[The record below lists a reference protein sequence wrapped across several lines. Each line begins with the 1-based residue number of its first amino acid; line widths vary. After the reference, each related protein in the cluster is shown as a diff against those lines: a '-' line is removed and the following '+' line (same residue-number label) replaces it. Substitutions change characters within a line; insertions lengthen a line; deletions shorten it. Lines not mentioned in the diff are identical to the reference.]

1 MAPTPSRPANTR
13 SKHAV
18 DSPLAMALSA
28 SAEKKA
34 RAETRRQKA
43 LQKKQERK
51 AAAEQRKL
59 DNSPSEQIRS
69 DIQPPIIV

>member
-13 SKHAV
+13 SKQAV
-18 DSPLAMALSA
+18 DSPLAMVLSA

-43 LQKKQERK
+43 LQKQQERK
-51 AAAEQRKL
+51 VEPTSVRWISNFAWLR
-59 DNSPSEQIRS
+59 
-69 DIQPPIIV
+69 